1 MLQSNT
7 NANASGSII
16 KVFFILGVAVSLSFA
31 SYASAQITEP
41 GFASEV
47 VAENLS
53 LATGLAFTPDGRI
66 FIAEKGGTI
75 KVVKDGVLLS
85 DPLVTLTDV
94 NTFGDRGL
102 IGLAVDPNFATNGYI
117 YVSYTFE
124 NSPGFNI
131 AGPKTGRIVRLTV
144 VGDTAS
150 ESSKLVLVG
159 SVGGSA
165 TSPSCENFAVTD
177 DCIASDSNSH
187 SVGGLRFGTDGKLY
201 ASLGDGADFSTVDP
215 RALRAQNVNAL
226 AGKMLRINTDGT
238 APADNPFYDGNPN
251 SNKSKVYALGLRNS
265 FRLGFH
271 PTTNL
276 LYSGDV
282 GWGSWEEVNLI
293 EAGKNYGWPCRE
305 GNVATSYGCTPSSA
319 YTNPL
324 YTYAHNSAGAGSI
337 IAGAFPA
344 NSAYPAQYGNSLFI
358 GDYAQMWVKRLVLN
372 ASGTAMVS
380 VEDFVPDTVW
390 PVEIITGP
398 DGNIYYLDI
407 VFGSLNRITHTSGN
421 RKPAVNISAN
431 KNSGATPLNVNF
443 SSAGTADPDGDLI
456 SYDWQFGDGASSTL
470 ANPTHTFV
478 TSGVFNTAL
487 TVTDVHGAKTAK
499 SIKIFAGNQAP
510 VANITNPASGS
521 LYKALESITVTGQG
535 TDTED
540 GVLAPSATSWTV
552 LLHHNTHV
560 HTITQATGVN
570 SITFTA
576 DDHNDSDVYM
586 EIVMKVTDS
595 LGLSSTKSINM
606 YLNNGAGAGNLVPN
620 PSVETEGLVA
630 GSPLDWY
637 QGWYG
642 VMNPVFTYPVT
653 GLVGD
658 KAIQLDVLSYESG
671 GAKWFFSPTF
681 VTSGSEYVFSNIY
694 TATVGSDI
702 TAQYGRADGSY
713 FYEYLGFAP
722 ATASPVRNNLH
733 FTVPVGAQNV
743 TIYQE
748 VNNVGQIILDDFA
761 LTLASNGDTVA
772 PTGNISN
779 INNGE
784 TVSGIKTVE
793 INAADNIGVA
803 SVHLVVNGAEV
814 GVGDSEPPYSS
825 VWDTTTVP
833 DGNYTLSAHIHD
845 TSGNEGTAPVINVTV
860 LNNATNTA
868 VNLINNGDFEQMDSN
883 GKPVNWTANTWGD
896 HVATFQYPVV
906 GRTGGN
912 AIQTTISNYLFSG
925 SGDSKWVFSKVNV
938 TPGKTYNYSDYYKS
952 NIISDIIGQY
962 QMADGS
968 YHYFGLIKEIQPNP
982 EWTKVSSSFTPPVG
996 ATHVTLFHL
1005 ISSVGYV
1012 AIDDAVLTEIGTG
1025 TPAEIIPPVVEFTN
1039 PLNGQTVSGN
1049 VTLTASSSDNVAVT
1063 YIFYAV
1069 NGTPI
1074 TGQLTTAPYS
1084 FVWDTTKL
1092 VNGNYTLKA
1101 TTHDPSG
1108 NNSTAVIDVTVN
1120 NTATTTPPSTTN
1132 LVPNGDFETAG
1143 TAGNPANWS
1152 RGGWGTNTRTFNYPV
1167 AGDTGNGAEVVISGY
1182 TNGDAKWYFNPIAI
1196 VGGTEYTISDKYKS
1210 TVESEI
1216 LVQYT
1221 LANSAFQYQFLTNLP
1236 NSNNTWQTFTQN
1248 VTAPADATH
1257 VTLFHLIAGN
1267 GSLVIDDV
1275 NVGGSAAVP
1284 PVLDTTKPVANVTS
1298 PTDLTNVSGTV
1309 NISAN
1314 ATDNVGVAGVRLLV
1328 NGVLTGTE
1336 DVTNPYQFSWD
1347 SNTVSNGTN
1356 TIAVQARDAANNL
1369 ATSTAVVVFVN
1380 NTATTTPPSTTNLVP
1395 NGDFETAGTAG
1406 NPANWSRGGWG
1417 TNTRTF
1423 NYPVAGDTGNGAE
1436 VVISG
1441 YTNGDAKWYFN
1452 PIAIVGGTEYTISDK
1467 YKSTVESEIL
1477 VQYTLANSAFQYQF
1491 LTNLPNS
1498 NNTWQTFTQNVTA
1511 PADATHVTLFHLIAG
1526 NGSLVIDDV
1535 NVGGSAAVPPVVD
1548 TTAPSVMINN
1558 PVNNS
1563 EVSDTVVVTV
1573 DATDNVGVSEV
1584 EILINGVP
1592 HGSVDTTSPYSFVWD
1607 TKSVTSGAYTITAIA
1622 RDVVGNERESSVV
1635 NVTVNN
1641 VVVPPNTDN
1650 LLDNGDLESG
1660 SGDTP
1665 TGWNRGGWGT
1675 NTRVLNYPVAGKA
1688 GNGIEVVVSD
1698 YVDGDAKWYFDP
1710 VAVIGGAQ
1718 YTVSDEYKSTLGSEV
1733 LARYTLANGTFQY
1746 QFIANLPATDTWQN
1760 FSQTITT
1767 PADATHVTLF
1777 HIIAG
1782 NGSLVIDDVS
1792 VR

>member
-1 MLQSNT
+1 MENYMLHW
-7 NANASGSII
+7 
-16 KVFFILGVAVSLSFA
+16 
-31 SYASAQITEP
+31 EM
-41 GFASEV
+41 
-47 VAENLS
+47 
-53 LATGLAFTPDGRI
+53 GL
-66 FIAEKGGTI
+66 
-75 KVVKDGVLLS
+75 
-85 DPLVTLTDV
+85 
-94 NTFGDRGL
+94 TFQQWIQER
-102 IGLAVDPNFATNGYI
+102 
-117 YVSYTFE
+117 
-124 NSPGFNI
+124 
-131 AGPKTGRIVRLTV
+131 
-144 VGDTAS
+144 
-150 ESSKLVLVG
+150 
-159 SVGGSA
+159 
-165 TSPSCENFAVTD
+165 
-177 DCIASDSNSH
+177 
-187 SVGGLRFGTDGKLY
+187 
-201 ASLGDGADFSTVDP
+201 
-215 RALRAQNVNAL
+215 LRAQNVDAL

-748 VNNVGQIILDDFA
+748 VNNVGQIILDDFS
-761 LTLASNGDTVA
+761 LTLASNGDITI

-779 INNGE
+779 ISDGE
-784 TVSGIKTVE
+784 VVSGIKMVE
-793 INAADNIGVA
+793 INANDNIGVA

-996 ATHVTLFHL
+996 ATNVTLFHL

-1069 NGTPI
+1069 NGTPV

-1143 TAGNPANWS
+1143 TAGNPANWN

-1167 AGDTGNGAEVVISGY
+1167 AGNTGNGAEVVVSGY
-1182 TNGDAKWYFNPIAI
+1182 TNGDAKWYFDPVAV
-1196 VGGTEYTISDKYKS
+1196 VGGTQYTVSDQYKS
-1210 TVESEI
+1210 TVSTEI
-1216 LVQYT
+1216 LLQFT
-1221 LANSAFQYQFLTNLP
+1221 LVNGTFQYQSLANLA
-1236 NSNNTWQTFTQN
+1236 STAGVWQNFSQI
-1248 VTAPADATH
+1248 VTVPAGVTH
-1257 VTLFHLIAGN
+1257 VTLFHVVTGN
-1267 GSLVIDDV
+1267 GSLTID
-1275 NVGGSAAVP
+1275 NVSIIGDSVAP
-1284 PVLDTTKPVANVTS
+1284 TPDTTKPVAECN
-1298 PTDLTNVSGTV
+1298 
-1309 NISAN
+1309 
-1314 ATDNVGVAGVRLLV
+1314 
-1328 NGVLTGTE
+1328 
-1336 DVTNPYQFSWD
+1336 F
-1347 SNTVSNGTN
+1347 
-1356 TIAVQARDAANNL
+1356 
-1369 ATSTAVVVFVN
+1369 
-1380 NTATTTPPSTTNLVP
+1380 
-1395 NGDFETAGTAG
+1395 
-1406 NPANWSRGGWG
+1406 
-1417 TNTRTF
+1417 
-1423 NYPVAGDTGNGAE
+1423 
-1436 VVISG
+1436 
-1441 YTNGDAKWYFN
+1441 
-1452 PIAIVGGTEYTISDK
+1452 
-1467 YKSTVESEIL
+1467 
-1477 VQYTLANSAFQYQF
+1477 
-1491 LTNLPNS
+1491 
-1498 NNTWQTFTQNVTA
+1498 
-1511 PADATHVTLFHLIAG
+1511 AD
-1526 NGSLVIDDV
+1526 
-1535 NVGGSAAVPPVVD
+1535 
-1548 TTAPSVMINN
+1548 
-1558 PVNNS
+1558 
-1563 EVSDTVVVTV
+1563 
-1573 DATDNVGVSEV
+1573 
-1584 EILINGVP
+1584 
-1592 HGSVDTTSPYSFVWD
+1592 
-1607 TKSVTSGAYTITAIA
+1607 
-1622 RDVVGNERESSVV
+1622 
-1635 NVTVNN
+1635 
-1641 VVVPPNTDN
+1641 
-1650 LLDNGDLESG
+1650 
-1660 SGDTP
+1660 
-1665 TGWNRGGWGT
+1665 
-1675 NTRVLNYPVAGKA
+1675 
-1688 GNGIEVVVSD
+1688 
-1698 YVDGDAKWYFDP
+1698 
-1710 VAVIGGAQ
+1710 
-1718 YTVSDEYKSTLGSEV
+1718 
-1733 LARYTLANGTFQY
+1733 
-1746 QFIANLPATDTWQN
+1746 
-1760 FSQTITT
+1760 
-1767 PADATHVTLF
+1767 
-1777 HIIAG
+1777 
-1782 NGSLVIDDVS
+1782 
-1792 VR
+1792 